1 MALFK
6 KNKTITPIN
15 INNDKPYKEYSN
27 ALVENLTFFADTVW
41 IIDVNNESVTILHD
55 KIHPGT
61 MGSVYSLSQVAQQI
75 RNNHHDDEAEIL
87 NRLNINTLK
96 TLKTT
101 SSYEELP
108 FYVDGIKH
116 SFRCVYTP
124 ELDELGNV
132 VRVYVTF
139 RDFQDLFDQQQAI
152 TKIIDT
158 MYFCA
163 YSIDY
168 DICEMSE
175 IYAPDELRKLVGKNG
190 NAVEALDKVRKNLIS
205 LEYQDDARAF
215 FDWFLIKTKL
225 KKQKSISFDFYSGR
239 RGWCRASFI
248 EISRND
254 LGEIRK
260 LLLVCSDIDDEYE
273 AKAEL
278 DSINRMITA
287 LSHDYLNVF
296 IINKRYKTIHMTKV
310 GTDIVEILQLDQDQ
324 NHSYNAFVKLYARKR
339 VHPDDAKDFV
349 RNQILKNIE
358 AAVSLDGEYSY
369 RYRALVN
376 GSYHHFQ
383 LRYVAS
389 AGTDEIIVGVRNID
403 NIVEEQEQYRAQIEL
418 ALSQV
423 ARANDAKSTLLS
435 SISHDIR
442 TPLNDITGL
451 TAITRKKIDNKK
463 KVLDNL
469 DKIEKAC
476 NEMLNPINEV
486 LNLIDSETK
495 AKKNKNKI
503 SNKPSTNEISP
514 DIPVAQVIS
523 NGPKPERNITG
534 ISILIVEDN
543 ELNREIAAELL
554 AEQGAIVDVAEDGL
568 VALNKIQNS
577 NPEDYDLVLM
587 DIQMPIL
594 DGYEATKAI
603 RAIDN
608 PNISSIPIV
617 AMTANAF
624 ETDKDMA
631 LECGMNGFVTKPID
645 MNDLLDTIKDVIR

>member
-6 KNKTITPIN
+6 KKNTTTTMNVPQ
-15 INNDKPYKEYSN
+15 DKPYTEFSN
-27 ALVENLTFFADTVW
+27 ALVENLVFFADTVW
-41 IIDVNNESVTILHD
+41 IINVNNESVTILHD
-55 KIHPGT
+55 KIHPNSI
-61 MGSVYSLSQVAQQI
+61 GSVYSLNQVAQQI
-75 RNNHHDDEAEIL
+75 RSNHHDDEAEIL

-96 TLKTT
+96 MLKTT
-101 SSYEELP
+101 SSYEEMP

-132 VRVYVTF
+132 VRVYVSF
-139 RDFQDLFDQQQAI
+139 RDFQDLFDQQQTI
-152 TKIIDT
+152 SKIIDT

-163 YSIDY
+163 YVIDY
-168 DICEMSE
+168 DLCEMSE
-175 IYAPDELRKLVGKNG
+175 VYAPEAIRKLVGKNG
-190 NAVEALDKVRKNLIS
+190 NAVDALNKVRKSLID

-215 FDWFLIKTKL
+215 FDWFLIKTKF

-278 DSINRMITA
+278 DSINRMIKA

-369 RYRALVN
+369 SYRALVN

-383 LRYVAS
+383 LRYVAL

-423 ARANDAKSTLLS
+423 AKANDAKSTLLS

-495 AKKNKNKI
+495 AKKNKN
-503 SNKPSTNEISP
+503 SNKPSDHEISN

-554 AEQGAIVDVAEDGL
+554 SEQGAIVDVAEDGL

-577 NPEDYDLVLM
+577 RPEEYDLVLM
-587 DIQMPIL
+587 DIQMPVL

-603 RAIDN
+603 RAIADS
-608 PNISSIPIV
+608 NISSIPIV

-631 LECGMNGFVTKPID
+631 LECGMDGFVTKPID
-645 MNDLLDTIKDVIR
+645 MNDLLDTIKDVIH